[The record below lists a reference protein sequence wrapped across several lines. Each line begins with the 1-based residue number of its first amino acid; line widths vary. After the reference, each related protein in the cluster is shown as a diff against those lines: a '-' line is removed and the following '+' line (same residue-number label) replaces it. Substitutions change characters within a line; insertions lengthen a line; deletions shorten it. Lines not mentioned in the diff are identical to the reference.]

1 MMHRIG
7 TVTLAVILTTQAG
20 LTQAPLAFEVA
31 SVKRNPDAAGSSGGV
46 QIRPEQLDAI
56 WFPVQGLV
64 MSAYDVSAGRI
75 IGLPDWTRTERYDVR
90 ARISRPSPRAEVLAM
105 LQSLLAE
112 RFALKVHRETR
123 EMDVYALVLARS
135 DGRTGPKL
143 QRVVVDC
150 ATNKLADGSGPGLF
164 RADARPPCGN
174 MISNARMVSGP
185 TIVRNSFA
193 ALPVERL
200 ASMLSAGTLGRP
212 VIDRTGLTGTFDV
225 ELEYITEATG
235 APGAPVVTERPNG
248 VSLRDAL
255 KEQLGLDLRPDRGS
269 IEFLVIDSIARPTA
283 D

>member
-1 MMHRIG
+1 
-7 TVTLAVILTTQAG
+7 
-20 LTQAPLAFEVA
+20 
-31 SVKRNPDAAGSSGGV
+31 
-46 QIRPEQLDAI
+46 
-56 WFPVQGLV
+56 
-64 MSAYDVSAGRI
+64 
-75 IGLPDWTRTERYDVR
+75 
-90 ARISRPSPRAEVLAM
+90 
-105 LQSLLAE
+105 
-112 RFALKVHRETR
+112 
-123 EMDVYALVLARS
+123 
-135 DGRTGPKL
+135 
-143 QRVVVDC
+143 
-150 ATNKLADGSGPGLF
+150 
-164 RADARPPCGN
+164 

-269 IEFLVIDSIARPTA
+269 IEFLVIDSIARPTP